1 MPDARTTFAA
11 VDALDVEALAAL
23 FAEDGRLVFGNR
35 EPLVGREAM
44 IAGNK
49 AFFELVRGLRHR
61 LLNEWTV
68 GADTIAETDVT
79 YTRLDGKEVT
89 VPAVS
94 IWRVDG
100 EGLIVDYRIFVDQA
114 PLFAP

>member
-1 MPDARTTFAA
+1 MPDARTIFAA
-11 VDALDVEALAAL
+11 VDAQDIAAFDAM
-23 FAEDGRLVFGNR
+23 FADDGRLVFGNR

-44 IAGNK
+44 IAANV
-49 AFFELVRGLRHR
+49 AFFQLIQGVRHQLR
-61 LLNEWTV
+61 NEWTV
-68 GADTIAETDVT
+68 EAETIAETDVT

-94 IWRVDG
+94 IWRVDDD
-100 EGLIVDYRIFVDQA
+100 GLIVDYRIFIDQA

>member
-1 MPDARTTFAA
+1 MPDARTIFAA
-11 VDALDVEALAAL
+11 VDAHDIAAFDAM
-23 FAEDGRLVFGNR
+23 FADDGRFVFGNR
-35 EPLVGREAM
+35 EPLVGREAV
-44 IAGNK
+44 IAGNV
-49 AFFELVRGLRHR
+49 AFFQLIRGLRHQLR
-61 LLNEWTV
+61 NEWTF

-94 IWRVDG
+94 IWRVDD
-100 EGLIVDYRIFVDQA
+100 EGLIVDYRIFIDQA

>member
-11 VDALDVEALAAL
+11 VDAQDIAALAAL

-35 EPLVGREAM
+35 EPLVGRDAV
-44 IAGNK
+44 IAGNV
-49 AFFELVRGLRHR
+49 AFFQLVQGVRHQLR
-61 LLNEWTV
+61 NEWTV
-68 GADTIAETDVT
+68 GTETIAETDVT

-100 EGLIVDYRIFVDQA
+100 DGLIVDYRIFVDQA

>member
-1 MPDARTTFAA
+1 MPEARSLFAA
-11 VDALDVEALAAL
+11 VDAQDVDALAAL
-23 FAEDGRLVFGNR
+23 LADDSRLVFGNQ
-35 EPLVGREAM
+35 EPLLGRAAVL
-44 IAGNK
+44 AGNE
-49 AFFELVRGLRHR
+49 AFFQLVRGLRHQVR
-61 LLNEWTV
+61 NEWTV

-89 VPAVS
+89 VPAVT

-100 EGLIVDYRIFVDQA
+100 DGLIVDLRIYVDQA